1 MPRLCPAAQVPNRA
15 DVGGRMHRFLVLAA
29 LAASLLVPAA
39 ARAAAPPPGATW
51 SEAYIDDGYGP
62 KLHADIL
69 RPKGLP
75 ADAPTPVIMT
85 VSPYTSHSG
94 QTPPLDYDP
103 TASGPSNRFFDFVEG
118 AHLMERG
125 YTYVIVDLPGFGGS
139 GGCNDWGGPSEQ
151 SGVKRAVQWAA
162 AQPWSTG
169 RVGLYGKSY
178 DGWTGLMALANRPR
192 GLAAV
197 VSAEPVYSGYRYLY
211 TNGVR
216 FSTVVADPAIFNASD
231 LAPGTLND
239 TPDYLV
245 NGSQAT
251 NDRPGCH
258 AANVLEQQQGSE
270 SIPFWAARNLIPK
283 LRGET
288 TPLFLTQGF
297 LEDNTKPDG
306 AFELFDAMAG
316 PKRAWF
322 GMWDHVRGNETDP
335 ATHKLLMGRAGWFD
349 EVMRFYD
356 HHVRAVPLV
365 DAPTDRDPPVAVQT
379 SDGSW
384 RSEASWPPAD
394 ASLLTSAVRPGDYS
408 DDDGVNGT
416 GSGGGSGIGTFSPPL
431 ASDAHLAGEPR
442 LHLDVTSPSDQSNV
456 VADLY
461 DVDPQNRAIL
471 ISRSASLVGSSGK
484 LDLRMYGDDWL
495 LAAGHRLGLLVTSS
509 NDEWW
514 THLATHMPVTVTGGT
529 LALPFLRYRRTAKTA
544 GEPSAKLA
552 SYRKDAPF
560 TVPAE
565 TIAAATQ
572 PGFALPGPLEDAPAA
587 ESHASAPGAS
597 AAASARSR
605 SAGRR
610 LTVRT
615 GRVRGAIVAYGNAP
629 QGARVLLRLLR
640 GKRTVLARR

>member
-1 MPRLCPAAQVPNRA
+1 
-15 DVGGRMHRFLVLAA
+15 
-29 LAASLLVPAA
+29 
-39 ARAAAPPPGATW
+39 
-51 SEAYIDDGYGP
+51 
-62 KLHADIL
+62 
-69 RPKGLP
+69 
-75 ADAPTPVIMT
+75 

-94 QTPPLDYDP
+94 ATPPLDYDP

-151 SGVKRAVQWAA
+151 SGVKRAVQWAS

-306 AFELFDAMAG
+306 AYEIFDAMAG

-322 GMWDHVRGNETDP
+322 GMWDHVSGNETDP
-335 ATHKLLMGRAGWFD
+335 ATHKLLMGRPGWFD

-356 HHVRAVPLV
+356 HHVRGVPLV

-394 ASLLTSAVRPGDYS
+394 ATLLTSAVRGGDYS
-408 DDDGVNGT
+408 DDGGVNGT
-416 GSGGGSGIGTFSPPL
+416 GSNAGTGVWTFSEPL
-431 ASDAHLAGEPR
+431 PHDAHLAGEPR
-442 LHLDVTSPSDQSNV
+442 LHLDVSSPSDQSNL

-461 DVDPQNRAIL
+461 DVDAQGRAIL
-471 ISRSASLVGSSGK
+471 ISRSASLVGSSGG

-495 LAAGHRLGLLVTSS
+495 LPAGHRVGLLITSS

-514 THLATHMPVTVTGGT
+514 THLATHMPVTVSGGA
-529 LALPFLRYRRTAKTA
+529 LALPFLRYRRDAKIA
-544 GEPSAKLA
+544 GDTSAKLT

-560 TVPAE
+560 TVPAA

-572 PGFALPGPLEDAPAA
+572 PGFALPGPLEDPPAPAPAPAA
-587 ESHASAPGAS
+587 RM
-597 AAASARSR
+597 AAGSPSGSTARSR

-615 GRVRGAIVAYGNAP
+615 GRVRGAIVAYGTAP
-629 QGARVLLRLLR
+629 QGARVLVRLVRR
-640 GKRTVLARR
+640 GRTVRAARVTARYGAYRVRLRVRRAGRYRVVGSAIVAGERLHATSSAVRLR